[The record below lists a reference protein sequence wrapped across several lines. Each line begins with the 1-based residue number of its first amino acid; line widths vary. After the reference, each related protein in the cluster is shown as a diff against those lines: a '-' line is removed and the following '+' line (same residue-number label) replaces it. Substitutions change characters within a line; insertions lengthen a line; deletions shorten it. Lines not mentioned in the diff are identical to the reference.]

1 MGKLFILNNMK
12 ITQKVLKQIIKEA
25 LLENQFLSIEELD
38 SLRTEWKRRASADIS
53 QVMLVHWRYPD
64 MSGLDDVEQIVN
76 SYDREREFVVNGFG
90 KFPLIGHWGAE
101 NPGESIGILLQGD
114 IECVFKRDVE
124 SFSQGG
130 KLYPRV
136 RSESE
141 FWAEAALSLSD
152 LPRLSGPLHNEFF
165 VSNWRPTALIVPQA
179 LRDAIAEYSNEFVG
193 FVDRI
198 NSISQNTG
206 LSILNEFAK

>member
-141 FWAEAALSLSD
+141 FWAEAALSLS
-152 LPRLSGPLHNEFF
+152 
-165 VSNWRPTALIVPQA
+165 NWRPTALIVPQA